1 MNQPKRTAIL
11 INALAAALLAALTA
25 QLLHEFMHGIAA
37 ALVGN
42 DWQAFNLFAVLWAW
56 RGDADTTRALIIE
69 ANPALI
75 NIATGLLAV
84 WLFKR
89 RPGRPMLRLF
99 LMYFAGY
106 SLFMGF
112 GYLMTD
118 PLFYDPNSGPLGDWK
133 KVIDMFGGS
142 WAIRL
147 PLILI
152 GASGVL
158 FGFFWLARS
167 AMRFTPDATDKS
179 QRVRTALPLL
189 LAPYLILNALFT
201 VLAFW
206 HPMGPDGIFIIVF
219 QYWFGY
225 VGFFWAFFL
234 AAYWLKFETPYRE
247 VSALPDRPARPGL
260 LLAAI
265 GLIVVVV
272 FFLPTIYF

>member
-1 MNQPKRTAIL
+1 MNRTARSTIL
-11 INALAAALLAALTA
+11 LNALAAALLAALAA
-25 QLLHEFMHGIAA
+25 QLLHELMHGVAA

-42 DWQAFNLFAVLWAW
+42 DWQAFNLFAILWDW
-56 RGDADTTRALIIE
+56 RGAPDTTRAFIIE
-69 ANPALI
+69 ANPALV

-89 RPGRPMLRLF
+89 TAARPMLRLF

-118 PLFYDPNSGPLGDWK
+118 PLFYDPAGAQLGDWK
-133 KVIDMFGGS
+133 KVVDMFGGS

-147 PLILI
+147 PLIII

-167 AMRFTPDATDKS
+167 AMRFTPDATDKA
-179 QRVRTALPLL
+179 QRVHIALPLL
-189 LAPYLILNALFT
+189 LAPYLILNVFFT
-201 VLAFW
+201 VLALW

-234 AAYWLKFETPYRE
+234 AAYWLNFPKTYPDA
-247 VSALPDRPARPGL
+247 STLPAGWHRPGL
-260 LLAAI
+260 AI
-265 GLIVVVV
+265 ATVSVLIAVVI
-272 FFLPTIYF
+272 FLPTIYF